1 MSKKLAKTS
10 TKSHKF
16 SALEAEWK
24 AGGSSELVMS
34 LASLIMHIFYSQ
46 KLLSTDTILCLT
58 ICRAQEERADHGC
71 LTICRAQG
79 TMS

>member
-34 LASLIMHIFYSQ
+34 LASLIMHIFYS
-46 KLLSTDTILCLT
+46 KKPVSTDAILCPT
-58 ICRAQEERADHGC
+58 TCRAQKERAFMGAQQFVGR
-71 LTICRAQG
+71 RAR
-79 TMS
+79 